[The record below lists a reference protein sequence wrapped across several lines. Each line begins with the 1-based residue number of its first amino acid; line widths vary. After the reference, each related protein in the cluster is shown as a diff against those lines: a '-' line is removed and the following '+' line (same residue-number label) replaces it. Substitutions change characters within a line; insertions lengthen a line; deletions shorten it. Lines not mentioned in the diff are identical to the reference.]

1 MNWYDHQAGAILPP
15 DKSIHGTFLAIAIY
29 EEFVRP
35 DQTGGI
41 QCCEAPISITMR
53 T

>member
-1 MNWYDHQAGAILPP
+1 MTWYDHQAGAILPP
-15 DKSIHGTFLAIAIY
+15 DKPIHGTFLATY
-29 EEFVRP
+29 ESLVRP